1 MESSYVGGV
10 LSLSVQT
17 RTEASREAE
26 MIVDG
31 FGKDMARTW
40 THT

>member
-1 MESSYVGGV
+1 MESSYAGGD

-26 MIVDG
+26 IIVDG
-31 FGKDMARTW
+31 FGKDTART
-40 THT
+40 